1 MFLSNP
7 EPGTLLGPLALANN
21 DDRLYGKFVQDAT
34 PIALKGYKFMSNAII
49 ERIEA
54 KINQSAGISD
64 ESRTE
69 LVGLLSTLR
78 SEMTELEKTHGDQAE
93 SIAGFAG
100 ASTHEAIRDQ
110 TNPHLLQLAIDGLST
125 SVEEV
130 EAEHPKLVEI
140 SNAICT
146 MLSNLGI

>member
-1 MFLSNP
+1 
-7 EPGTLLGPLALANN
+7 
-21 DDRLYGKFVQDAT
+21 
-34 PIALKGYKFMSNAII
+34 MSKEII
-49 ERIEA
+49 ERIET

-69 LVGLLSTLR
+69 LVGLLTTLR
-78 SEMTELEKTHGDQAE
+78 SEMSELEKTHGDQAE

-100 ASTHEAIRDQ
+100 AATHEAIRDE
-110 TNPHLLQLAIDGLST
+110 TNPHLLQLAIDGLTS
-125 SVEEV
+125 SVEDV

>member
-1 MFLSNP
+1 
-7 EPGTLLGPLALANN
+7 
-21 DDRLYGKFVQDAT
+21 
-34 PIALKGYKFMSNAII
+34 MSNAII

-54 KINQSAGISD
+54 KINQSKGLTD
-64 ESRTE
+64 GSRKD
-69 LVGLLSTLR
+69 LVGLLATLR
-78 SEMTELEKTHGDQAE
+78 AEMAELEKTHGDQAE

-100 ASTHEAIRDQ
+100 AATHEAIRDQ
-110 TNPHLLQLAIDGLST
+110 TNPHLLQLAIDGWTS

-130 EAEHPKLVEI
+130 EVEHPKLVEI

>member
-1 MFLSNP
+1 
-7 EPGTLLGPLALANN
+7 
-21 DDRLYGKFVQDAT
+21 
-34 PIALKGYKFMSNAII
+34 MSNAII

-100 ASTHEAIRDQ
+100 AATHEAIRDQ
-110 TNPHLLQLAIDGLST
+110 TNPHLLQLAIDGLTT